1 MRILVVEDDSR
12 LAEELVRAIKGRG
25 FETELMGN
33 GDEAEVRILKGGFDL
48 VLLDLMLPGL
58 PGLELLKR
66 IQFKSACPVI
76 VMSARQDVSARLES
90 FQHGAL
96 DFVAKPFFFAELL
109 LRIDVRLGLSRK
121 AAATECMQWA
131 NAVLYPK
138 ARTLSVEGQSVELT
152 HHEMSIL
159 LTLISQQPDAVTR
172 QQLVV
177 HALGSAGETSERTV
191 DSHVTRLR
199 QKLGSSAGAAIRTV
213 WRVGYRFGPTEESP
227 P

>member
-12 LAEELVRAIKGRG
+12 LAEELVRAIKARG
-25 FETELMGN
+25 FETELMVN
-33 GDEAEVRILKGGFDL
+33 GSDAEAQILKGGFDL
-48 VLLDLMLPGL
+48 VLLDLMLPGT

-121 AAATECMQWA
+121 AAAESTQWA

-138 ARTLSVEGQSVELT
+138 ARTLSVEGKPVELT

-159 LTLISQQPDAVTR
+159 LTLISQRPDAVTR

-177 HALGSAGETSERTV
+177 HALGPGGDTSARTV

-213 WRVGYRFGPTEESP
+213 WRVGYRFSPIEDSP